1 MAKKTIRGKVRSIK
15 KVATTHTD
23 ALAKKMSN
31 TIKYHERVDTFL
43 KMFNPTLKELPID
56 ELEALPENEEING
69 PLVFDL
75 HHERLT
81 KSIKAFGPA
90 KPLITFR
97 NKDGRL
103 KIIDGL
109 RIKCAAEA
117 AGFTHISCLILEVDE
132 ARAVEI
138 MHLLNTGHRKETYAT
153 KAKRLEL
160 LNKYAKQFI
169 KENGIGDNED
179 SSGETRDYIAA
190 VLKMCPTNVSKFQAV
205 CAHPEKD
212 TLIANMDDKSLKFT
226 LNKAAAIAR
235 NKTAKVTDLKKTIAQ
250 EKKQEFAC
258 ADCPRRNKFK
268 QAVDNYGDM
277 AGEVATQIAG
287 GSEGCND

>member
-1 MAKKTIRGKVRSIK
+1 MAKKTIKGKVRSIK

-43 KMFNPTLKELPID
+43 KMFNPTLKELPVY
-56 ELEALPENEEING
+56 ELFALPENEEING

-81 KSIKAFGPA
+81 KSIKAFGQA
-90 KPLITFR
+90 KPIIVFEEGGITWV
-97 NKDGRL
+97 
-103 KIIDGL
+103 IDGV
-109 RIKCAAEA
+109 RIKHAAAEA
-117 AGFTHISCLILEVDE
+117 GYKEVSCLVLEVDK
-132 ARAVEI
+132 ARAIEI

-205 CAHPEKD
+205 CAHPDKD
-212 TLIANMDDKSLKFT
+212 ILIANMDDKSLKFT

-235 NKTAKVTDLKKTIAQ
+235 NKTAKVSDLKKTIAQ

-268 QAVDNYGDM
+268 QEVDNYDDM
-277 AGEVATQIAG
+277 AGEVAAQIEG
-287 GSEGCND
+287 GSEVCHD